1 MSALNKVMLIGRLG
15 RDPELRTTKQGTP
28 VATMSVATSEKY
40 KDKKGEAIEKTEW
53 HRLVAWDRLA
63 ELADK
68 YLGKGD
74 LAYFEGRLQTREWED
89 KEGNKRFTTEII
101 AYKIEFLTPKSEGSK
116 QGGGSEEPDDRPD
129 DEEIPF

>member
-1 MSALNKVMLIGRLG
+1 MLIGRLG
-15 RDPELRTTKQGTP
+15 RDPELRTTKSGTP
-28 VATMSVATSEKY
+28 VASMSVATSEKY

-63 ELADK
+63 ELCDK

-101 AYKIEFLTPKSEGSK
+101 VYKVEFLTPKSESGRSDSS
-116 QGGGSEEPDDRPD
+116 GGDEDRDVPED
-129 DEEIPF
+129 IPF